1 MTRPVDFD
9 KVSAHHTPEESPG
22 YLLWWVS
29 TRWRRA
35 IENVL
40 KPLKLTH
47 PQFVVLAVNGWLT
60 RAGEQVSQAEIARNA
75 GLDPNTTS
83 QILRSLE
90 TKGLIERPRSTDE
103 RSKYPTLTVKGRQ
116 LLVKALPAVER
127 EDAKFFAGLDLKKT
141 GMLAALQKLAEG

>member
-9 KVSAHHTPEESPG
+9 KVSAHNTPEESPG
-22 YLLWWVS
+22 YLLWRVS

-35 IENVL
+35 IESVL

-60 RAGEQVSQAEIARNA
+60 RTGEQVSQAEIARNA

-90 TKGLIERPRSTDE
+90 AKGLIERPRSTDE
-103 RSKYPTLTVKGRQ
+103 RSKYPTLTEKGKQ

-127 EDAKFFAGLDLKKT
+127 ADAKFFAGLDLKKT
-141 GMLAALQKLAEG
+141 EMLAALQILAEG